1 MNLNNKKRV
10 SYALATCVLMSA
22 LAFDAQAN
30 NATAGITAAA
40 AGAQEV
46 ASYSAFAGMTL
57 AVNDIL
63 SDSNSVALANVALIE
78 ASRAEEVAMG
88 EYAGIAIAQVD
99 DFLYVREEAGNTEGY
114 VGKLYNN
121 SAATVSDTVT
131 DEEGQEWLL
140 ITSGEVTGYVKSD
153 YIVQDNEELVKEASR
168 RVAKVEC
175 ETLFVR
181 EEPNTECDIIDMV
194 PYSDDLTV
202 IGEDFIEDGWAEVT
216 CDAGIG
222 YVSTEYV
229 SLYTEYTLGETKEA
243 EQRRIAKEEAARK
256 AAQEAAAKKLAQQKK
271 TSEAS
276 SSDSS
281 QQAAAPVYTDVDSGA
296 GSSVISYASQ
306 FLGNPYVYGGSSLTN
321 GTDCSGFVMSVYAN
335 FGVSLPHSSAA
346 DRSVGYAVDASS
358 IQPGDI
364 VCYSGH
370 VALYAGGGQIIHASN
385 KNTGIIYSDMNYQKV
400 LAIRRIF

>member
-1 MNLNNKKRV
+1 
-10 SYALATCVLMSA
+10 
-22 LAFDAQAN
+22 
-30 NATAGITAAA
+30 
-40 AGAQEV
+40 
-46 ASYSAFAGMTL
+46 
-57 AVNDIL
+57 
-63 SDSNSVALANVALIE
+63 
-78 ASRAEEVAMG
+78 
-88 EYAGIAIAQVD
+88 
-99 DFLYVREEAGNTEGY
+99 
-114 VGKLYNN
+114 
-121 SAATVSDTVT
+121 
-131 DEEGQEWLL
+131 
-140 ITSGEVTGYVKSD
+140 
-153 YIVQDNEELVKEASR
+153 
-168 RVAKVEC
+168 
-175 ETLFVR
+175 
-181 EEPNTECDIIDMV
+181 MV